1 MLIVMNLAFLSSFG
15 NEKRYVMA
23 HSAWLNWWQAAP
35 TDYWLRA
42 TRLW

>member
-23 HSAWLNWWQAAP
+23 HSA
-35 TDYWLRA
+35 
-42 TRLW
+42 